1 MSFLHQLKIGQR
13 LALGF
18 GFLVVMFIGVQL
30 FGAMQSSRLNDNTLA
45 FSENIVPSLTVI
57 YKVKDQ
63 FDLSRRLQMRTLSV
77 MSDSERQ
84 STLKEAQAA
93 QVQARQLMNEYDK
106 MVADAEDGQR
116 FTDVK
121 AAATAY
127 SDLSVKV
134 ADLASQV
141 GGEPTR
147 FEEYQSLVMK
157 EGLASF
163 TALNKA
169 VEQWWNYNET
179 LSTRLSESSKQT
191 TTRVFWMI
199 GAATVVIVVCSL
211 LIALFLTR
219 AITGPIREA
228 VHVAEAVASGD
239 LRSRIVVKRN
249 DETGQLMS
257 ALKVMN
263 EQLSQ
268 MVSQVRMSSDSI
280 ATGSA
285 QIATGNADLSQRTEE
300 QASNLQQTAASMEQ
314 ISSTVLQN
322 ADTAR
327 QAVQIASGASAAA
340 TQGGEVVQK
349 VVVTMGDISQ
359 SSRKISDIISVID
372 GIAFQTNILALNAA
386 VEAARAGEQGRG
398 FAVVAG
404 EVRTLAQ
411 RSANAAKEIKTLISE
426 SVSKV
431 ETGATLVN
439 EAGQQMQGIVT
450 QVQRV
455 TDLIAEIAAATHEQS
470 SGIGQVSD
478 AVSQLDQVT
487 QQNAALVEESA
498 AASESLKH
506 QAQALAN
513 VVAVFKV

>member
-18 GFLVVMFIGVQL
+18 GFLLAMSIGVQL
-30 FGAMQSSRLNDNTLA
+30 FGAMEASKLNDNTLA
-45 FSENIVPSLTVI
+45 FSDNIVPSLTLI

-63 FDLSRRLQMRTLSV
+63 LDLSRRLQLRALSTT
-77 MSDSERQ
+77 SESER
-84 STLKEAQAA
+84 LAAIKEAQVA
-93 QVQARQLMNEYDK
+93 QTQARQSMDEYDK
-106 MVADAEDGQR
+106 IVSDAEDGQR
-116 FTDVK
+116 LSDVK
-121 AAATAY
+121 AKAAAY
-127 SDLSVKV
+127 SNLSVKS
-134 ADLASQV
+134 AELASQV
-141 GGEPTR
+141 DADPALLEQYHT
-147 FEEYQSLVMK
+147 LVTK
-157 EGLASF
+157 EGRANFDELS
-163 TALNKA
+163 KA
-169 VEQWWNYNET
+169 IEQWWAYNET
-179 LSTRLSESSKQT
+179 LSARLSESSKQT
-191 TTRVFWMI
+191 NTQVLVTISV
-199 GAATVVIVVCSL
+199 AAVVAAVSSL
-211 LIALFLTR
+211 LIALFITR

-239 LRSRIVVKRN
+239 LRSRIVVTRN

-263 EQLSQ
+263 EQLSH
-268 MVSQVRMSSDSI
+268 MVSQVRLSSDSI

-431 ETGATLVN
+431 ETGASLVN
-439 EAGQQMQGIVT
+439 EAGQQMHGIVT

>member
-1 MSFLHQLKIGQR
+1 MTFICQLKIGQR

-18 GFLVVMFIGVQL
+18 GFLVAMFIAVQIL
-30 FGAMQSSRLNDNTLA
+30 GSSMANRLNSNTVEFSDNV
-45 FSENIVPSLTVI
+45 VPSLTII

-63 FDLSRRLQMRTLSV
+63 LDLSRRLQLRALSTT
-77 MSDSERQ
+77 SETERLTALQ
-84 STLKEAQAA
+84 EAQAA
-93 QVQARQLMNEYDK
+93 QAQARKTLDAYDK
-106 MVADAEDGQR
+106 MVTDAEDGKHLS
-116 FTDVK
+116 DVK
-121 AAATAY
+121 AKAAAY
-127 SDLSVKV
+127 IDLSLR
-134 ADLASQV
+134 ATELASKV
-141 GGEPTR
+141 DADPSVLET
-147 FEEYQSLVMK
+147 FHNLVVK
-157 EGLASF
+157 EGRANYDELAQ
-163 TALNKA
+163 A
-169 VEQWWNYNET
+169 VAQWWAYNET
-179 LSTRLSESSKQT
+179 LSARLSESSKQT
-191 TTRVFWMI
+191 NTQVMI
-199 GAATVVIVVCSL
+199 MVGVATVVVLLGSV
-211 LIALFLTR
+211 LIAFLTTR
-219 AITGPIREA
+219 AITVPIQAA

-239 LRSRIVVKRN
+239 LRSRIDVKSR

-268 MVSQVRMSSDSI
+268 LVSQVRLSSDSI

-314 ISSTVLQN
+314 INSTVTQN

-327 QAVQIASGASAAA
+327 QAVQIASGASRAAS
-340 TQGGEVVQK
+340 QGGEVVQK
-349 VVVTMGDISQ
+349 VVVTMGDISD

-411 RSANAAKEIKTLISE
+411 RSANAAKEIKTLINE
-426 SVSKV
+426 SVEKV
-431 ETGATLVN
+431 ESGATLVN
-439 EAGQQMQGIVT
+439 EAGQQMHDIVT

-455 TDLIAEIAAATHEQS
+455 TDLIAEIAAATHQQS

-506 QAQALAN
+506 QAQALAE

>member
-1 MSFLHQLKIGQR
+1 MSLLSQLKIGQR

-18 GFLVVMFIGVQL
+18 GFLVALFIAVQV
-30 FGAMQSSRLNDNTLA
+30 FGAFQANKLNRNTLA

-63 FDLSRRLQMRTLSV
+63 LDLSRRLQLRALSTTTE
-77 MSDSERQ
+77 SERLSALQ
-84 STLKEAQAA
+84 EAQSA
-93 QVQARQLMNEYDK
+93 QAKAKLLLSEYDQL
-106 MVADAEDGQR
+106 VADAEDEQR
-116 FTDVK
+116 LNAVK
-121 AAATAY
+121 SKAETY
-127 SDLSVKV
+127 GELSVKSAQLAAQVDADPAQLEVYHHLV
-134 ADLASQV
+134 A
-141 GGEPTR
+141 
-147 FEEYQSLVMK
+147 K
-157 EGLASF
+157 EGRASF
-163 TALNKA
+163 DELNKA
-169 VEQWWNYNET
+169 VEQWWAYNET
-179 LSTRLSESSKQT
+179 LSAQLSDASKQT
-191 TTRVFWMI
+191 NTQ
-199 GAATVVIVVCSL
+199 VIVMISAAVVVVLVSSL
-211 LIALFLTR
+211 LIALFTTR
-219 AITGPIREA
+219 AITVPLQEA

-239 LRSRIVVKRN
+239 LRSRIVVKSK

-268 MVSQVRMSSDSI
+268 LVSQVRLSSDNI

-340 TQGGEVVQK
+340 SQGGEVVQK

-411 RSANAAKEIKTLISE
+411 RSANAAKEIKTLINE
-426 SVSKV
+426 SVEKV
-431 ETGATLVN
+431 EAGATLVN
-439 EAGQQMQGIVT
+439 EAGEQMHGIVT

-455 TDLIAEIAAATHEQS
+455 TDLIAEIAAATQQQS

-506 QAQALAN
+506 QAQALSD
-513 VVAVFKV
+513 VVSVFKV

>member
-1 MSFLHQLKIGQR
+1 MTFISQLKIGQR

-18 GFLVVMFIGVQL
+18 GFLVAMFIGVQL
-30 FGAMQSSRLNDNTLA
+30 FGASQAGKLNDNTLA
-45 FSENIVPSLTVI
+45 FSDNVVPSLTII
-57 YKVKDQ
+57 YKVKEQ
-63 FDLSRRLQMRTLSV
+63 LDLSRRLELRALS
-77 MSDSERQ
+77 STSESER
-84 STLKEAQAA
+84 SSSLKEALAA
-93 QVQARQLMNEYDK
+93 QAQAKKSMDEYDK
-106 MVADAEDGQR
+106 MVVDAEDGKYLS
-116 FTDVK
+116 DVK
-121 AAATAY
+121 SQADAYGVLSGKAAE
-127 SDLSVKV
+127 
-134 ADLASQV
+134 LASQV
-141 GGEPTR
+141 EAEPSR
-147 FEEYQSLVMK
+147 LEAYHRLVAKDGRASFEE
-157 EGLASF
+157 
-163 TALNKA
+163 LNKA
-169 VEQWWNYNET
+169 VAQWWGYNET
-179 LSTRLSESSKQT
+179 LTARLSESSKQT
-191 TTRVFWMI
+191 NTQVIVMI
-199 GAATVVIVVCSL
+199 SVATVMVLVSSL
-211 LIALFLTR
+211 LIALFTTR

-239 LRSRIVVKRN
+239 LRSRIDVKSR

-263 EQLSQ
+263 EQLSHL
-268 MVSQVRMSSDSI
+268 VSQVRLSSDSI

-314 ISSTVLQN
+314 ISSTVMQN
-322 ADTAR
+322 ADIAR

-340 TQGGEVVQK
+340 SQGGEVVQK

-411 RSANAAKEIKTLISE
+411 RSANAAKEIKTLINE
-426 SVSKV
+426 SVEKV
-431 ETGATLVN
+431 EVGASLVD
-439 EAGQQMQGIVT
+439 EAGQQMNGIVT

-455 TDLIAEIAAATHEQS
+455 TDLIAEIAAATHQQS

-506 QAQALAN
+506 QAQALSD